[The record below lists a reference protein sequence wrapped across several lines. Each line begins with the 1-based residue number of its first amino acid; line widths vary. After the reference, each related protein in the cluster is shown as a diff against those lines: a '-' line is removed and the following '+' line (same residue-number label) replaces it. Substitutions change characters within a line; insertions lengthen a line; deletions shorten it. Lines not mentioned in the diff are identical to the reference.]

1 MHTVQRGVV
10 DVASPCSASVVR
22 FGSRCLK
29 RLGRGS
35 QPEPLLTW
43 LTSGQCNADNAY
55 AEQLCNSLAQA
66 DETIHRREDV
76 RAALYSI
83 IDVLPP
89 ERQAKKREQK

>member
-1 MHTVQRGVV
+1 MARCYV
-10 DVASPCSASVVR
+10 DDATLDAMVR
-22 FGSRCLK
+22 VSGAVWFSLLEALGPRFAARATANMADFG
-29 RLGRGS
+29 
-35 QPEPLLTW
+35 TMY
-43 LTSGQCNADNAY
+43 ADNAY

-76 RAALYSI
+76 RAALYRI